1 MESGITK
8 ISLILGITILL
19 GSCNAVKNVSDQ
31 QLLLTKNTI
40 EVDGQRVD
48 DFGVLS
54 QLTQSPNIKIP
65 LIGIPVGLHL
75 YNLADQKADSTFTTW
90 VQKKPKREQRLIDLL
105 SKKQL
110 NELGNYYVGFNQWL
124 KKSGEAPEIIDQTQ
138 TKKSR
143 QRIKNWYAKKGWFNV
158 KVDYD
163 ITKNSRKK
171 NTAEVIYSVTLKEP
185 YFINNI
191 AQKIDSPTIDS
202 IIQAT
207 KDKSFL
213 RKSNPEIVSSFNFSV
228 TSGVSTVKG

>member
-90 VQKKPKREQRLIDLL
+90 VQKKPKREQRLINLL
-105 SKKQL
+105 
-110 NELGNYYVGFNQWL
+110 
-124 KKSGEAPEIIDQTQ
+124 
-138 TKKSR
+138 
-143 QRIKNWYAKKGWFNV
+143 
-158 KVDYD
+158 
-163 ITKNSRKK
+163 
-171 NTAEVIYSVTLKEP
+171 
-185 YFINNI
+185 
-191 AQKIDSPTIDS
+191 
-202 IIQAT
+202 
-207 KDKSFL
+207 
-213 RKSNPEIVSSFNFSV
+213 
-228 TSGVSTVKG
+228 